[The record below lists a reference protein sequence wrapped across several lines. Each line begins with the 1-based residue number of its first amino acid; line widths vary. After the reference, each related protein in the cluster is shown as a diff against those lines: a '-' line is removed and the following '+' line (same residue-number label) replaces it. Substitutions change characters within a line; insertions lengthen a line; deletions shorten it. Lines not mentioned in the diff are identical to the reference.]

1 MKNNY
6 ENFQA
11 TEQYRTLSADL
22 SNMLFSFVYD
32 GRKIC
37 VEQLCVV

>member
-6 ENFQA
+6 EKFQA

-22 SNMLFSFVYD
+22 SNMLFF
-32 GRKIC
+32 IC
-37 VEQLCVV
+37 LRW